1 MPHLTVN
8 GIRICYEEEGSGPP
22 LLLISGLG
30 ANRLSWAPVLPL
42 LKDAFRCI
50 TFDNRGTGESDV
62 PPGPYTID
70 QLGDDTAALIDAL
83 GIAPVAAV
91 GWSMG
96 GSVLQSLL
104 INHPERL
111 RRAVLLSA
119 LPSYTDIQHRWLDA
133 LLALRRADLDPL
145 ALGIIGM
152 PWGLTPRL
160 LADHARAFQAA
171 RLAVQNPYPTS
182 LAGFEAQAQAIRV
195 YDSRPRLAEVRTPT
209 LVLVGAEDVLTPVHQ
224 SVEMASLI
232 PGARLTVLPRGGHA
246 MVVEYP
252 DDTVGVIRNFVRGE

>member
-8 GIRICYEEEGSGPP
+8 GIRICYEEQGSGPP

-42 LKDAFRCI
+42 LTDAFRCI

-83 GIAPVAAV
+83 AIAPVAAV

-104 INHPERL
+104 INHPDKL

-133 LLALRRADLDPL
+133 LLALRRANLDPL

-160 LADHARAFQAA
+160 LADHSRAFQAA
-171 RLAVQNPYPTS
+171 RLGAQNPYPTS
-182 LAGFEAQAQAIRV
+182 LGGFEAQAQAIRV
-195 YDSRPRLAEVRTPT
+195 YDSRPRLPEVRTPT

-252 DDTVGVIRNFVRGE
+252 DDTVGVIRKFVLEE